1 VFVRRRKQRNMASEE
16 GLLHYGGGLIEKD
29 EYPRCPKT
37 PDVVALGSVA
47 EVKTSE
53 TGVVDKEEKE
63 DGVIVYPEL
72 LACGLTEEELE
83 ELESVGCCTHHCS
96 ERADSCI

>member
-1 VFVRRRKQRNMASEE
+1 MFVRRRKQRNMASEE

-37 PDVVALGSVA
+37 PDVVAVGSVA
-47 EVKTSE
+47 EVKTSQ
-53 TGVVDKEEKE
+53 TGVVDKEKE

-83 ELESVGCCTHHCS
+83 ELESVGCCTHRCS
-96 ERADSCI
+96 ECADSFI